1 MSTSYHPE
9 EGLTFKKNQPVGL
22 LPFNR
27 RRIIDLAIRDAG
39 YLERWIAD
47 PLTPADNRDLF
58 KAQLPL
64 ASLNRD
70 RALALKA
77 KLPPE
82 WAGPAQPSML

>member
-1 MSTSYHPE
+1 MINKPQPA
-9 EGLTFKKNQPVGL
+9 KPVGL

-39 YLERWIAD
+39 YIQSWIDD
-47 PLTPADNRDLF
+47 PNTPPELLALF
-58 KAQLPL
+58 RAGLRHANFK
-64 ASLNRD
+64 RD

-82 WAGPAQPSML
+82 WTGPKQPSML